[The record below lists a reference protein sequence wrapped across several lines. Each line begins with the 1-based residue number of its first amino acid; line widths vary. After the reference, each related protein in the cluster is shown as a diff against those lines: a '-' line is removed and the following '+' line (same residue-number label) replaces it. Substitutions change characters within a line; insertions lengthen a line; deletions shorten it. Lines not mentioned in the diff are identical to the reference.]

1 MDDFSNPGIENTDS
15 LTAAPDNHI
24 EPGKQPLS
32 SLSPTIIVDAAGDVR
47 MLIGG
52 AGGTKITT
60 SVAMVRSFSNISKHL
75 NMASIINKNTFMSK
89 PCSYAIYVNVS
100 QTRTQCRA
108 LSGICCSTKLSN
120 GSLADRACTTS

>member
-75 NMASIINKNTFMSK
+75 NMASIINKK
-89 PCSYAIYVNVS
+89 KVHV
-100 QTRTQCRA
+100 
-108 LSGICCSTKLSN
+108 
-120 GSLADRACTTS
+120 